1 MSSTIKIGYKYRYEA
16 CVVIY
21 MPPCSISSRLTYMQ
35 IGAKLFHTHNILRN
49 RLKWLM
55 TLIDLAG
62 SEVKFHLGD
71 LSMAGLTE
79 CLLAV

>member
-1 MSSTIKIGYKYRYEA
+1 
-16 CVVIY
+16 
-21 MPPCSISSRLTYMQ
+21 MQ